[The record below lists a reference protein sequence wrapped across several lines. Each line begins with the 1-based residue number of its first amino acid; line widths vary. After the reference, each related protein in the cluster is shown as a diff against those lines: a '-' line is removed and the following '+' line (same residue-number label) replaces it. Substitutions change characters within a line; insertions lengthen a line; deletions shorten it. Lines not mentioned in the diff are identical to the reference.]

1 MILNLSHREDSAMA
15 SESEVNGDCVDVII
29 PLGARYA
36 SMLRVVTASLGVD
49 AGFSIDEIDDF
60 KLAVSEV
67 FSMLVAEGSVA
78 DGSVADGS
86 VAEGH
91 HGGRARASF
100 RLEQATMSVALSLES
115 GARVNVQPD
124 ELALTILK
132 AVVDS
137 YDIGESAVTLAKGAI
152 ETSAL
157 SG

>member
-1 MILNLSHREDSAMA
+1 MIINLSHRGGSVAMVR
-15 SESEVNGDCVDVII
+15 ESEVNDDCVDVIV
-29 PLGARYA
+29 PLDARYG
-36 SMLRVVTASLGVD
+36 SMLRVVTAALGVD

-67 FSMLVAEGSVA
+67 FSMLVAEGLVA
-78 DGSVADGS
+78 EGS

-91 HGGRARASF
+91 HGGRTRASF
-100 RLEQATMSVALSLES
+100 RLEQATLSVALSLES

-124 ELALTILK
+124 ELALTILN

-137 YDIGESAVTLAKGAI
+137 YDIGESAVTLAKGAV

>member
-1 MILNLSHREDSAMA
+1 MILNLSHRGDSVAMV
-15 SESEVNGDCVDVII
+15 SESEINDDCVDVII
-29 PLGARYA
+29 PLDARYA

-67 FSMLVAEGSVA
+67 FSMLVAEG
-78 DGSVADGS
+78 
-86 VAEGH
+86 H

-100 RLEQATMSVALSLES
+100 RLEAATLSVALSLES

-137 YDIGESAVTLAKGAI
+137 YDIGESAVTLAKGAV
-152 ETSAL
+152 EASAL

>member
-1 MILNLSHREDSAMA
+1 MTINLLHRGDNVVGV
-15 SESEVNGDCVDVII
+15 SEPVVNDDCVDVVV
-29 PLGARYA
+29 PLEPRYA

-67 FSMLVAEGSVA
+67 FSMLLAEGL
-78 DGSVADGS
+78 

-91 HGGRARASF
+91 HGGRARTSF
-100 RLEQATMSVALSLES
+100 RLGAATLSVALSLES
-115 GARVNVQPD
+115 GARMNVQPD

-137 YDIGESAVTLAKGAI
+137 YDIGESAVTLAKGAV
-152 ETSAL
+152 EASAL

>member
-1 MILNLSHREDSAMA
+1 MVR
-15 SESEVNGDCVDVII
+15 ESEVNDDCVDVIV
-29 PLGARYA
+29 PLDVRYG
-36 SMLRVVTASLGVD
+36 SMLRVVTAALGVD

-78 DGSVADGS
+78 DGSVA
-86 VAEGH
+86 EGH
-91 HGGRARASF
+91 HDGRARASF

>member
-1 MILNLSHREDSAMA
+1 MILNLSHRGDSVAMV
-15 SESEVNGDCVDVII
+15 SESEINDDCVDVII
-29 PLGARYA
+29 PLDARYA

-78 DGSVADGS
+78 EGS
-86 VAEGH
+86 VAEGR

-100 RLEQATMSVALSLES
+100 RLEAATLSVALSLES

-137 YDIGESAVTLAKGAI
+137 YDIGESAVTLAKGAV
-152 ETSAL
+152 EASAL

>member
-1 MILNLSHREDSAMA
+1 
-15 SESEVNGDCVDVII
+15 
-29 PLGARYA
+29 
-36 SMLRVVTASLGVD
+36 
-49 AGFSIDEIDDF
+49 
-60 KLAVSEV
+60 
-67 FSMLVAEGSVA
+67 
-78 DGSVADGS
+78 
-86 VAEGH
+86 
-91 HGGRARASF
+91 
-100 RLEQATMSVALSLES
+100 MSVALSLES

>member
-1 MILNLSHREDSAMA
+1 MIINLSHRGGSVAMVR
-15 SESEVNGDCVDVII
+15 ESEVNDDCVDVIV
-29 PLGARYA
+29 PLDARYG
-36 SMLRVVTASLGVD
+36 SMLRVVTAALGVD

-78 DGSVADGS
+78 
-86 VAEGH
+86 EGH
-91 HGGRARASF
+91 HGGRTRASF
-100 RLEQATMSVALSLES
+100 RLEQATLSVALSLES

-124 ELALTILK
+124 ELALTILN

-137 YDIGESAVTLAKGAI
+137 YDIGESAVTLAKGAV